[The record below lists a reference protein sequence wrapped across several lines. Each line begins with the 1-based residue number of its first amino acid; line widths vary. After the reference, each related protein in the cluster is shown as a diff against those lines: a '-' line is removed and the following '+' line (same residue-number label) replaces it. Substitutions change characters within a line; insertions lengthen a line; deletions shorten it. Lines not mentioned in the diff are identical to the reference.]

1 MIAQVRTRL
10 DAQVSAL
17 TGRVHG
23 AADFSD
29 LLRRNQLP
37 QVTPAAHVLGLGM
50 TGGRGES
57 SAGLYTQIF
66 DQVIG
71 VVLTIRSHS
80 ATGDRVLDDAEALI
94 RAVLEAVAGWSPNDE
109 IGVFRLVRGNLV
121 SMQAGTLV
129 YQLDFTITDQLR
141 ITP

>member
-1 MIAQVRTRL
+1 MIGDVKTRL
-10 DAQVSAL
+10 EAKVSDLA
-17 TGRVHG
+17 GRVQG

-57 SAGLYTQIF
+57 VSGLYTQIF

-94 RAVLEAVAGWSPNDE
+94 RAVVAALVGWAPNDE
-109 IGVFRLVRGNLV
+109 VGVFRLVRGNLV

>member
-1 MIAQVRTRL
+1 MIGAVQTRL
-10 DAQVSAL
+10 EARVPAL
-17 TGRVHG
+17 TGRVQG

-29 LLRRNQLP
+29 LMHRNQLP

-57 SAGLYTQIF
+57 ASGLYTQIF
-66 DQVIG
+66 DQVIA
-71 VVLTIRSHS
+71 VLLTIRSHS
-80 ATGDRVLDDAEALI
+80 ATGERVLDDAESLI
-94 RAVLEAVAGWSPNDE
+94 RAVVEALVGWAPTSE
-109 IGVFRLVRGNLV
+109 TGVFRLVRGNLV